1 MDSNNVFEIK
11 MTLSDKGFTLQVI
24 EHTLLKVLDNGLLEL
39 PLGEYTRYVIP
50 VQKESKFSIQLI
62 EGSITYVLE
71 YFTTSDSEY
80 ERSHQRSWLKV
91 KTETLYKQT
100 ERAIFLCP

>member
-1 MDSNNVFEIK
+1 MNSNNVFEIK
-11 MTLSDKGFTLQVI
+11 MTLSDKGFTLQAV

-39 PLGEYTRYVIP
+39 PLGEYRRYVIP

-71 YFTTSDSEY
+71 YFTTSDSED